1 MILNKQHNNIL
12 INMVKVGTFMNIHL
26 LDMQINNKKM
36 ILKIVLNHII
46 MMDHVN
52 NILMIILMKINKI
65 NILIIFV

>member
-12 INMVKVGTFMNIHL
+12 INMVKVGIFMNIHL